1 MNRIPSLAFIEEREL
16 LLLALGNSARS
27 VLLMLGAIA
36 YVVFCGVRAGALLP
50 AALMAVMGLGNVA
63 LRWQAARDFSRMTDM
78 SEADLRRGIRVV
90 EFSAALS
97 GLTWVVGSVGIY
109 PRLQGLEATSYGM
122 IVVGSIAVAATF
134 MGLAGRAFLIL
145 SSLQLGALAAV
156 SLWGQEPASLA
167 AAVLLAVFGVTMNRA
182 SLAFRKA
189 TERAIQHGRELD
201 AANAA
206 LREALQSAES
216 ANIAKSQFLATMSH
230 EIRTPMNG
238 VLGALDLLR
247 RTPLAPPQRR
257 LVRNAAVAGEAL
269 LGILND
275 VLDHSKIEAG
285 KLELVNAPMSL
296 RAIATSVASLFR
308 SSAES
313 KGIALLLDMHPD
325 TPDRV
330 IGDGQRLK
338 QVLLNLVGN
347 AVKFTQAGTVTLEL
361 RAGPLSAAGGVSA
374 SFEVRDT
381 GVGIQPEELGRIF
394 DPFHQATGEVRRA
407 RRGGTGLG
415 LSISQRIVRAMGG
428 SIQVRSGLGEGSS
441 FRVVLHFEPDI
452 QTGPPLAEDTAPG
465 ELDTLT
471 QMRGTVL
478 VVEDNIVNRMI
489 ASEMLRNMGLDV
501 LQAEDGAEAVACVER
516 KPVDLVLMDVQMP
529 VMDGYEATLKI
540 REREARHSL
549 PRLPVIAVTANAY
562 EGDAAHARDIGMDG
576 HLAKPFTQAKLK
588 ALLVEYL

>member
-1 MNRIPSLAFIEEREL
+1 MNRTLSPAFIEEREL
-16 LLLALGNSARS
+16 LLLALGNSSRS
-27 VLLMLGAIA
+27 VLLMLGAIG
-36 YVVFCGVRAGALLP
+36 YVVFMGVRAGAHLP
-50 AALMAVMGLGNVA
+50 AALMAAMGLVNVA
-63 LRWQAARDFSRMTDM
+63 WRWQAARAFSRMPSM
-78 SEADLRRGIRVV
+78 NEADLRRGVRVV
-90 EFSAALS
+90 ELSAALS

-109 PRLQGLEATSYGM
+109 PRLHGLEATSYGM

-134 MGLAGRAFLIL
+134 MGLAGRAFLVL

-156 SLWGQEPASLA
+156 SLWGHEQASVA
-167 AAVLLAVFGVTMNRA
+167 AAVLLAVFGLTMNRA
-182 SLAFRKA
+182 SMAFRKA

-201 AANAA
+201 AANVA

-247 RTPLAPPQRR
+247 RTPLALPQRR
-257 LVRNAAVAGEAL
+257 LVRNAAVSGEAL

-285 KLELVNAPMSL
+285 KLELVDAPMSL
-296 RAIATSVASLFR
+296 RAIASSVASLFR
-308 SSAES
+308 SNAES
-313 KGIALLLDMHPD
+313 KGIALLLDVHPD
-325 TPDRV
+325 APDRV

-347 AVKFTQAGTVTLEL
+347 AVKFTDAGTVTLEL
-361 RAGPLSAAGGVSA
+361 RPGPPGALGGLSA

-381 GVGIQPEELGRIF
+381 GVGIQPEELERIF
-394 DPFHQATGEVRRA
+394 DPFHQASGAGRRS

-428 SIQVRSGLGEGSS
+428 SIEVRSGPGAGSS
-441 FRVVLHFEPDI
+441 FRVLLRFEPDVEI
-452 QTGPPLAEDTAPG
+452 SHPLAEDTAPG
-465 ELDTLT
+465 ELDTLG
-471 QMRGTVL
+471 QMSGTVL

-489 ASEMLRNMGLDV
+489 ASEMLRNMGLQV
-501 LQAEDGAEAVACVER
+501 LQAEDGAEAVSCVER
-516 KPVDLVLMDVQMP
+516 RAVDLVLMDVQMP

-576 HLAKPFTQAKLK
+576 HLAKPFTQAKLQ
-588 ALLVEYL
+588 ALLHEYL